1 MGSPRRTGKTKAE
14 IERSTLIFAS
24 RVMWFAG
31 GLAALSSITYPSIS
45 AFVSVYAKENQQ
57 GLVQGMVNGVRGL
70 CNGLGPALFG
80 FIFYLFNV
88 NLNESVVPLG
98 PSSTTLSTG
107 LLNRTSIR
115 ISGRAMYSSA
125 LSRDVPG
132 PPFLFGA
139 LLATVAL
146 MFSLLL
152 PNSKPDSD
160 GVFGDTRT
168 IEQKA
173 RLLDLDNDATENLS
187 T

>member
-1 MGSPRRTGKTKAE
+1 
-14 IERSTLIFAS
+14 
-24 RVMWFAG
+24 
-31 GLAALSSITYPSIS
+31 
-45 AFVSVYAKENQQ
+45 
-57 GLVQGMVNGVRGL
+57 MVNGVRGL

-88 NLNESVVPLG
+88 NLNESVPPV
-98 PSSTTLSTG
+98 STISTPT
-107 LLNRTSIR
+107 NRTAIR
-115 ISGRAMYSSA
+115 FIEKPNYSSM

-146 MFSLLL
+146 MFCLLL
-152 PNSKPDSD
+152 PNTKPDSNGF
-160 GVFGDTRT
+160 GVDTRI

-173 RLLDLDNDATENLS
+173 RLLDIDSDSNDNIS

>member
-1 MGSPRRTGKTKAE
+1 
-14 IERSTLIFAS
+14 
-24 RVMWFAG
+24 MWFSG
-31 GLAALSSITYPSIS
+31 GLAALSSLTYPSIS

-57 GLVQGMVNGVRGL
+57 GNEPLSALLDHTLHLGLVQGMVNGVRGL

-80 FIFYLFNV
+80 FTFYLFNV
-88 NLNESVVPLG
+88 DLGFPSPATVPK
-98 PSSTTLSTG
+98 PTSNVTTIIT
-107 LLNRTSIR
+107 NVKPV
-115 ISGRAMYSSA
+115 YSSL

-152 PNSKPDSD
+152 PHSAVSSND
-160 GVFGDTRT
+160 VRT

-173 RLLDLDNDATENLS
+173 RLMDSNDDVTYAS
-187 T
+187 D

>member
-1 MGSPRRTGKTKAE
+1 
-14 IERSTLIFAS
+14 
-24 RVMWFAG
+24 MWFAG

-45 AFVSVYAKENQQ
+45 AFVSIYAKDNQQ

-88 NLNESVVPLG
+88 NLNESIPSV
-98 PSSTTLSTG
+98 SSTISMP
-107 LLNRTSIR
+107 LNRTTIR
-115 ISGRAMYSSA
+115 LNEKPNYSSM

-139 LLATVAL
+139 LLATIAL
-146 MFSLLL
+146 MFCLLL
-152 PNSKPDSD
+152 PNSKPDSS
-160 GVFGDTRT
+160 GLCVDTRN

-173 RLLDLDNDATENLS
+173 RLLDIDTDSNDNIS